1 MVLLIDTNVIL
12 DVLINRPEF
21 VKDSSMI
28 WKLCETEQARGYI
41 STLTYANM
49 MYVMRKQMTPD
60 QIAEIFRKL
69 SLIFEF
75 ADFSPAVLERAVTMK
90 WKDFED
96 AVRNAIS
103 IGGDSDT
110 IGCITGS
117 IAEALYGIPNDI
129 RQKGLSYL
137 PNEFKKVIDEFEDK
151 FGNK

>member
-1 MVLLIDTNVIL
+1 MRRRLPAVPRLIPASSTKTYEQGVVVIG
-12 DVLINRPEF
+12 RA
-21 VKDSSMI
+21 KA
-28 WKLCETEQARGYI
+28 WTE
-41 STLTYANM
+41 
-49 MYVMRKQMTPD
+49 K
-60 QIAEIFRKL
+60 
-69 SLIFEF
+69 
-75 ADFSPAVLERAVTMK
+75 DFSYDLSMSVEELRPRYSWQGLDEAGNGGTCQGSVPQAIICALEA
-90 WKDFED
+90 KDFED